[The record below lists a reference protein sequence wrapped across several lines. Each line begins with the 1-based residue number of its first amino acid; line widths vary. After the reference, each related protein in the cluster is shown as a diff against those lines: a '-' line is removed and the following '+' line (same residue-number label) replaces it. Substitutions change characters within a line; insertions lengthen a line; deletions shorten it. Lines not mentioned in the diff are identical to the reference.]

1 MKIDVS
7 KVPAEGMRHH
17 ASYDPAALDMD
28 RFDVHLHDAFEVEA
42 FIMKADHELVVNVD
56 IAAPLRLTCARC
68 LAEFVRTETANA
80 LFSYAV
86 RPTDTV
92 DIMDDVRQEIM
103 LSYPMIP
110 VCGVDCKGLC
120 SVCGH
125 NLNLGACVHQ
135 QSASSV

>member
-56 IAAPLRLTCARC
+56 ITAPLRLTCARC
-68 LAEFVRTETANA
+68 LAEFVHTETANA

-92 DIMDDVRQEIM
+92 DITDDVRQEIM
-103 LSYPMIP
+103 LGYPMIP
-110 VCGVDCKGLC
+110 MCGADCKGLC

-125 NLNLGACVHQ
+125 NLNIAACVHQ
-135 QSASSV
+135 SVIE